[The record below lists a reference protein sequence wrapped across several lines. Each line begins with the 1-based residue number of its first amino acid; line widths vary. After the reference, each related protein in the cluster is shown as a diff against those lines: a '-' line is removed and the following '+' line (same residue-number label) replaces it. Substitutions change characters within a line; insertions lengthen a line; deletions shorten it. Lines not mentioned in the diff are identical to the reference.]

1 FQLFKTKYTMKQ
13 LLSLLLTISAI
24 HFMSAQQIDTSKYPP
39 LTTFTAQEDHANMMQ
54 QLGIT
59 EVRPGKS
66 GDPTNPN
73 SANYDESIANPCPE
87 LPEIL
92 VTNNGKK
99 VTTADMWWN
108 VRRPEIVEMFEREVY
123 GRVPENVPDVTW
135 EVEIVD
141 NERVGRIPVIAK
153 KLVG

>member
-1 FQLFKTKYTMKQ
+1 MKPLVLSVLMLGLSNLTMAQ
-13 LLSLLLTISAI
+13 NQPTNISN
-24 HFMSAQQIDTSKYPP
+24 YPP

-66 GDPTNPN
+66 GDPTHPN
-73 SANYDESIANPCPE
+73 SANYDEAIANPCPE

-92 VTNNGKK
+92 VTNKGKK
-99 VTTADMWWN
+99 VTSPNIWWN
-108 VRRPEIVEMFEREVY
+108 TRRPEIVEVFEREVY
-123 GRVPENVPDVTW
+123 GRIPENVPNVTW
-135 EVEIVD
+135 KVEIVD

-153 KLVG
+153 KLVGHVDNSA

>member
-1 FQLFKTKYTMKQ
+1 MKQ
-13 LLSLLLTISAI
+13 LVLPILMWGI
-24 HFMSAQQIDTSKYPP
+24 MSANFAQNAPIDTSKYPP
-39 LTTFTAQEDHANMMQ
+39 LTTFTTQEDHAHMMK

-66 GDPTNPN
+66 GDSTHPN

-92 VTNNGKK
+92 VAKNGKK
-99 VTTADMWWN
+99 VTTPDMWWK
-108 VRRPEIVEMFEREVY
+108 VRRPEIAEVFEREVY
-123 GRVPENVPDVTW
+123 GRIPDNVPSVTW
-135 EVEIVD
+135 KVEIVD

-153 KLVG
+153 KLDGK